1 MQTNCVALSIKL
13 LPFLVVQVELL
24 TQFAWLD
31 GQRNWNTNWECVV
44 ETVVQRWQPLDLVI
58 FYSLR
63 SGAASHDIGACNSS
77 MARLLERL
85 SERAMIDGTDNCGN
99 IRTTKRGG
107 GKQAGKAQR
116 SKSIYVEWEGGGRK
130 NKNMPPYSCSQSA
143 PTPPHIPLSTALI
156 LLYHLC
162 RSHRHASILV
172 SNKSM
177 RCMQQFWRCQLR
189 KQKMA
194 HLHDSSIREIFDNES
209 TNVCVSVC
217 VRVRGCVIKY
227 RTQHAN
233 INLAHRSITIIEG
246 LIYYWVFEI
255 KSN

>member
-13 LPFLVVQVELL
+13 LPFLAVQVELL
-24 TQFAWLD
+24 TLFAWLD
-31 GQRNWNTNWECVV
+31 GQRNWRMKWLFVV
-44 ETVVQRWQPLDLVI
+44 ETDVQRWLPLDLVI

-63 SGAASHDIGACNSS
+63 SGAASHDMGACNSS

-107 GKQAGKAQR
+107 GRWTGKAQR
-116 SKSIYVEWEGGGRK
+116 SKSIYVEWRELLL
-130 NKNMPPYSCSQSA
+130 PECLYPSTPSPLA
-143 PTPPHIPLSTALI
+143 PSTALI
-156 LLYHLC
+156 LLCHLC
-162 RSHRHASILV
+162 LSHRHASILV

-177 RCMQQFWRCQLR
+177 RCMQQFCCCQLR

-209 TNVCVSVC
+209 TSVCASVC
-217 VRVRGCVIKY
+217 VCVCTRVCD
-227 RTQHAN
+227 
-233 INLAHRSITIIEG
+233 
-246 LIYYWVFEI
+246 
-255 KSN
+255 

>member
-1 MQTNCVALSIKL
+1 MAWKRWNGMVNFKKETFFFAFFVKLYDNLNMQTNCVALSIKL

-116 SKSIYVEWEGGGRK
+116 SKSIYVEWEGGGAEKTRTCLHIAAPRVPLPRHTYLSPQLLSYCTTCAAHIV
-130 NKNMPPYSCSQSA
+130 MPQS
-143 PTPPHIPLSTALI
+143 S
-156 LLYHLC
+156 
-162 RSHRHASILV
+162 
-172 SNKSM
+172 
-177 RCMQQFWRCQLR
+177 
-189 KQKMA
+189 
-194 HLHDSSIREIFDNES
+194 
-209 TNVCVSVC
+209 
-217 VRVRGCVIKY
+217 Y
-227 RTQHAN
+227 RTNPCDVCSNFGAVN
-233 INLAHRSITIIEG
+233 
-246 LIYYWVFEI
+246 FENRKWHI
-255 KSN
+255 CMTAQFVKYSTMNPRMCV